1 MWQFAFCSVPN
12 PCIRVRILRLKS
24 FSFNCD
30 YEWKI
35 HFILMGQLEVPGP
48 GCFLKSFGV
57 LVSKISPVPQG
68 LDMEPCAGRTR
79 HEGASM
85 TNATNK

>member
-1 MWQFAFCSVPN
+1 M
-12 PCIRVRILRLKS
+12 
-24 FSFNCD
+24 
-30 YEWKI
+30 
-35 HFILMGQLEVPGP
+35 PGP
-48 GCFLKSFGV
+48 GCFLKLFGV
-57 LVSKISPVPQG
+57 LVSKISPMPQG